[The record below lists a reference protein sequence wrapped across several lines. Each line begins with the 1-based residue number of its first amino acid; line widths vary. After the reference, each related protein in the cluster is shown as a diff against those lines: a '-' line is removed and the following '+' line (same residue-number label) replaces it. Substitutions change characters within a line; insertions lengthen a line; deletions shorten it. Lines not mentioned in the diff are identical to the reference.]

1 MNFLINRSMREL
13 GYFSVRYFNRDMYNK
28 KAIKL
33 YDQGLVFYR
42 NGKLSDAIRSYK
54 MAIKINSDFVEAY
67 NNLGNAYLD
76 KGNMREAYN
85 AYKRAYD
92 ILPDHPIVLSNLGNA
107 LQLQGKNNK
116 AVSVLNKAI
125 SNDPNYSDAYNN
137 LGNALRDLG
146 DSQGAINSY
155 SRAIEIDRDADDV
168 YNNLGG
174 VLREVGQLED
184 AINNFIKAIEINPRH
199 KEAYNGL
206 GNALSD
212 QGNIDAAVRSYNKA
226 IEINPR
232 YKEAYNGLGNALSDQ
247 GNIDAAVRS
256 YNKAIEINPR
266 YKEAYNGLGNALSD
280 QGNIDAAVR
289 SYNKAIEINPRYKE
303 AYNGLGNALSD
314 QGNLDEAI
322 GSYNNALNIDPNY
335 SDALWNSSL
344 ALLSQGIFNDGWKR
358 YEHGRFSKNYPRR
371 IIALPYPLWSGESLG
386 DKVILVTAEQ
396 GVGDE
401 IMFASCMHDLI
412 SMHPKRIIL
421 ECDKR
426 LEPIF
431 RRSFPLVYVAGN
443 RNEEDYD
450 WLSQFDTID
459 MQVAIGTLPKFFRID
474 ISSFAGGNPYLSV
487 DLLDSKKWKRRFS
500 KAGSRLK
507 IGVSWKGGVN
517 RILQRNRSIE
527 LEVLAPVLSLDAF
540 FVNLQYGDCTDEISK
555 FMHSRGICIHDWD
568 DVNPLINLDNFA
580 AEISALDLVISVDNS
595 TVHIAGA
602 LGIPVWV
609 LIPYSPDW
617 RWMTGRTDSPW
628 YKTVRLFRQKNFGD
642 WSDVVDEIYSELQ
655 VPIR

>member
-1 MNFLINRSMREL
+1 MNIRSEIERGVSLLQSGNLQSAEKVFKDMLKVNSRHPDIFSLL
-13 GYFSVRYFNRDMYNK
+13 GVVASRKGSNRDAVRFIK

-33 YDQGLVFYR
+33 APKVGLYQR
-42 NGKLSDAIRSYK
+42 NLGLALTQIGKNREAITAFKRAISLDEGDAWSHNDLGVIYGKLGKTNA
-54 MAIKINSDFVEAY
+54 AIKEYRKAIKKDPSHFNAFSNLGSDLSKIGMVKQAITALEKSIEINPDYYESYYNLGVVLEDSGQAEKAIAAYRCAIALNVQHADSY
-67 NNLGNAYLD
+67 NNLGNILKD
-76 KGNMREAYN
+76 QNDIDEA
-85 AYKRAYD
+85 
-92 ILPDHPIVLSNLGNA
+92 IIVYRKSISIDSN
-107 LQLQGKNNK
+107 
-116 AVSVLNKAI
+116 
-125 SNDPNYSDAYNN
+125 SDN
-137 LGNALRDLG
+137 
-146 DSQGAINSY
+146 
-155 SRAIEIDRDADDV
+155 
-168 YNNLGG
+168 
-174 VLREVGQLED
+174 
-184 AINNFIKAIEINPRH
+184 
-199 KEAYNGL
+199 AYNGL
-206 GNALSD
+206 GVALRA
-212 QGNIDAAVRSYNKA
+212 QGDLDEAVAVYRKA
-226 IEINPR
+226 LTINPQN
-232 YKEAYNGLGNALSDQ
+232 KEIWIGLG
-247 GNIDAAVRS
+247 I
-256 YNKAIEINPR
+256 
-266 YKEAYNGLGNALSD
+266 
-280 QGNIDAAVR
+280 
-289 SYNKAIEINPRYKE
+289 
-303 AYNGLGNALSD
+303 ALSD